1 MAQAFDYNVYFN
13 STFYFQTKRI
23 VNVVITNTLLKKTR
37 KSNSAICY
45 GVVPNVWSTTS
56 IVLWGKTIFLRFDF
70 SCPIWKA
77 VLSIAVTLKVESVQ
91 DFLSK
96 LDMKPCVHLVEISIF
111 SLNHAIIRL
120 TKIIN
125 NLVKELKILSFKV
138 IFQCLK
144 LAESFQ
150 KKNSLKNIWLGDQLI
165 LMKFF
170 ENFDF

>member
-1 MAQAFDYNVYFN
+1 MLNAFADFLMIVLLKSLKFRWLPNAHKKLLILTLQN
-13 STFYFQTKRI
+13 SVNGPGFWLQCLFQLNFLLPLWTKRI

-37 KSNSAICY
+37 RSNSAICY
-45 GVVPNVWSTTS
+45 GVVPNVWSTIS

-111 SLNHAIIRL
+111 SLNHVIIRL
-120 TKIIN
+120 T
-125 NLVKELKILSFKV
+125 
-138 IFQCLK
+138 
-144 LAESFQ
+144 
-150 KKNSLKNIWLGDQLI
+150 
-165 LMKFF
+165 
-170 ENFDF
+170 